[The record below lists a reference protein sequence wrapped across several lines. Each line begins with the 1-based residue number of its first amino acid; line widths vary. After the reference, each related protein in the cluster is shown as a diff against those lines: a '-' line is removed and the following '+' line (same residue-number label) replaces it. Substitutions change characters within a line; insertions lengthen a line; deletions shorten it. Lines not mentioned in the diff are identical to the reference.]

1 MAYVILGSQRQMES
15 VLLPSPDQFGL
26 AHDALRERIF
36 MDLTEELKLW
46 SRIKMQ
52 KQKEKVEE
60 AVNQA

>member
-1 MAYVILGSQRQMES
+1 MKS

-26 AHDALRERIF
+26 AHDALRERILL
-36 MDLTEELKLW
+36 DITEELKLW

-52 KQKEKVEE
+52 KQNEKIED

>member
-36 MDLTEELKLW
+36 PEIFKT
-46 SRIKMQ
+46 Q
-52 KQKEKVEE
+52 KK
-60 AVNQA
+60 N